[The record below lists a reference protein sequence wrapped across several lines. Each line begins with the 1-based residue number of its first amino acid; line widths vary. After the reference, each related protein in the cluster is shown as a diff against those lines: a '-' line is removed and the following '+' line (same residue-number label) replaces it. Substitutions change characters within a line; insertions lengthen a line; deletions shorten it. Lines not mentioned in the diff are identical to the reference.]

1 MVDHRTGRRADRYS
15 RLPVRWPG
23 SGPISATAAPRASAT
38 AAGAKHIRLQKLHRV
53 RGDQPFSD
61 GIPLVLHQPGVQ
73 QVKKPRLELVRPTSV
88 GGLFRFWPMLV
99 RRRCGSERRKCG
111 QSHCC
116 LADRA
121 FALRIRVCRPRA
133 TECRIPAAAL
143 SERTGRSAHRC
154 NSGGAGRPTDCGAGS
169 RSACTANSDRR
180 ASRIRA
186 CRR

>member
-1 MVDHRTGRRADRYS
+1 MLRIWLARLFSRRN
-15 RLPVRWPG
+15 VQK
-23 SGPISATAAPRASAT
+23 RAQ
-38 AAGAKHIRLQKLHRV
+38 LQNLCRV
-53 RGDQPFSD
+53 HGDKSFSCLETD

-73 QVKKPRLELVRPTSV
+73 EVKKPRLELVRPTSV
-88 GGLFRFWPMLV
+88 GGLFQFWPMLL

-121 FALRIRVCRPRA
+121 FALRIRVCRLRA
-133 TECRIPAAAL
+133 TECRIPAGAL